1 LTEPRAKSVKARG
14 RLRRLLVRLVALG
27 IVGCALVISLAKLSL
42 PWLSAHPERV
52 ESYLSAWLHTE
63 VKIGRLESEWQA
75 RPKLKVQKLRLGASG
90 LADRAVEIGE
100 VEIELDPFGFVPGR
114 RWVRDFSIIGAELT
128 LTQSETGW
136 HVDGLGQTTA
146 LSNGDT
152 NALNLLSA
160 IGQLSIHDAILNVR
174 TASGKA
180 LRVENAAVALRRQDG
195 VLRAALQFSPPSV
208 ESTARGVVSAVTR
221 GQVSLRTRWHEG
233 SDQLSLYLALRDSQM
248 RDLGALTSL
257 LQNNTTRELE
267 QFAGALDAEFWLTLR
282 ASAPLNGRLKLA
294 ARDAR
299 DLPTLHLALVS
310 SDGQLWPGA
319 LSFAEQAAIPFQLQL
334 LDFAVPARRRLT
346 LQLASVET
354 PLDIA
359 AFSQVLGAH
368 LPVDAAATLAR
379 FGAKG
384 KVEHLSAQFDAQTP
398 WRVQLDTQQLEIA
411 PVGHIPGIRGANV
424 QFNADPSAASMALR
438 GKDFVLSALSHFRR
452 PIKVD
457 QITLNA
463 AAWPDPQGWQQGF
476 SAEISDIALHAP
488 GYDATAYARIEKQ
501 ADLPAELTV
510 ALDCS
515 RGDIS
520 KAGQF
525 WTIDKMPPK
534 VIAWLDSALLRG
546 QTGNAKAIYR
556 GPLKHGEFPFMQAQ
570 GRFEAQFELK
580 DADIKFSPDWPAL
593 TVKTGEFSLLNA
605 SFVAHQAEGSI
616 VGNPI
621 RELTGDIENFKLPI
635 ARFSV
640 KGGSDAGAL
649 IALLRQSPIGRDFGT
664 HFSGLQASGGADVAL
679 DLLLPLKAE
688 LGERVVSGSAKLQ
701 NAALNN
707 LDWQLDLSGVSGAI
721 AFDRAGFSAKNLSAI
736 QKQLPV
742 RLSAAVGESH
752 TAQAK
757 VLIDASLEG
766 AMRPTDLF
774 AHELVLAPILAKI
787 SGASEWRVRVKTLTE
802 VAHLATAPG
811 TTTTIELSSD
821 LAGVA
826 IDLPPPL
833 GKVASNTR
841 NLRLSVPSEK
851 DSERALVLDIEGG
864 VRFVSQLGNAARAFR
879 GALILGE
886 ANQQTELPAQGLRIA
901 GALDSL
907 NIVDWAALVGGTAAA
922 AGGIS
927 LADVKLEAKKLTG
940 ALAQFPGAMRLSA
953 QPSAQGWRVDID
965 STAAKGHLL
974 WRTDLPTATL
984 TAQFKHLHMPEFD
997 SSSDMQSSIDP
1008 RLVPT
1013 LHLYVEDFSVGSAQL
1028 GATRLESFPT
1038 REGMRIDLLESKSS
1052 DLTLTGSGDWKGAG
1066 SAALSTF
1073 KLNFAAQDLGRMLA
1087 GLGFAGHVEGGQTLA
1102 EIDAH
1107 WQGAPPEFALAKLN
1121 GKLKVWVGNGR
1132 FLELSPG
1139 AGRLFG
1145 LLSLRELPRRLAL
1158 DFRDFF
1164 QSGMSFSEI
1173 KGSFNFADGN
1183 AFTEGVHIKAPAA
1196 DITIVGR
1203 TGLSARDYEQTAL
1216 VSPKIGMLPVVGA
1229 IAGGPAGAAAG
1240 FLAQGVLEGEK
1251 TLAANYR
1258 ISGSWEQ
1265 PLVVK
1270 QIARREATRESPE
1283 KKR

>member
-1 LTEPRAKSVKARG
+1 VKARG
-14 RLRRLLVRLVALG
+14 RIRRLLVRLLALG
-27 IVGCALVISLAKLSL
+27 IVGCALVISLAKLAL

-52 ESYLSAWLHTE
+52 ESYLSAWLQTE
-63 VKIGRLESEWQA
+63 VKIGTLESEWQA

-90 LADRAVEIGE
+90 LADRAVEIGQ

-114 RWVRDFSIIGAELT
+114 RWVRDFSVIGAELT
-128 LTQSETGW
+128 LTQSASGW
-136 HVDGLGQTTA
+136 HVEGLGQTTA
-146 LSNGDT
+146 VSRADT
-152 NALNLLSA
+152 DALNLLSA

-174 TASGKA
+174 MASGKA

-195 VLRAALQFSPPSV
+195 MLRAALQFSPPSV
-208 ESTARGVVSAVTR
+208 ETTARGVVPVTR
-221 GQVSLRTRWHEG
+221 GRVSLRTRWHEG
-233 SDQLSLYLALRDSQM
+233 SDQLSLYLTLRDSQM
-248 RDLGALTSL
+248 RDLSALTSL
-257 LQNNTTRELE
+257 LQNSSRRELD

-282 ASAPLNGRLKLA
+282 AGAPLNGRLKMA

-299 DLPTLHLALVS
+299 DLPTLRLALVS
-310 SDGQLWPGA
+310 EDGKLWPGT
-319 LSFAEQAAIPFQLQL
+319 LNLAEQTPIPLQLQL
-334 LDFAVPARRRLT
+334 LDFAAPAQRRLT
-346 LQLASVET
+346 LQLASAEV
-354 PLDIA
+354 PLDVA

-368 LPVDAAATLAR
+368 LPVEAAAALAR

-384 KVEHLSAQFDAQTP
+384 KVEYLSAQFDAHTP
-398 WRVQLDTQQLEIA
+398 WRFQLDAQQLEVT
-411 PVGHIPGIRGANV
+411 PVGHIPGFRGANMH
-424 QFNADPSAASMALR
+424 FSADPRAATLALR
-438 GKDFVLSALSHFRR
+438 GKEFVLTALSNFRR

-457 QITLNA
+457 EITLNA

-476 SAEISDIALHAP
+476 SAEIADIALHAS
-488 GYDATAYARIEKQ
+488 GYDATAYARVEKQ
-501 ADLPAELTV
+501 TDLPAELSV

-525 WTIDKMPPK
+525 WAIDKMPPK
-534 VIAWLDSALLRG
+534 VIAWLDNALLRG
-546 QTGNAKAIYR
+546 QTGYAKAIYR
-556 GPLKHGEFPFMQAQ
+556 GPLKRGEFPFAQAQ
-570 GRFEAQFELK
+570 GRFEAQFQLK

-593 TVKTGEFSLLNA
+593 TVKSGEFSLLNA
-605 SFVAHQAEGSI
+605 SFVAHQTEGSI

-621 RELTGDIENFKLPI
+621 RALTGDIENFKLPI

-640 KGGSDAGAL
+640 KGGGDAGAL
-649 IALLRQSPIGRDFGT
+649 LSLLRQSPIGRDFGT
-664 HFSGLQASGGADVAL
+664 YFSGLQAQGGADVAL
-679 DLLLPLKAE
+679 DLVLPLKPE
-688 LGERVVSGSAKLQ
+688 LGERVVLGSANLQ

-707 LDWQLDLSGVSGAI
+707 LDWQLDLSAVSGALV
-721 AFDRAGFSAKNLSAI
+721 FDRNGFSAKNLSAT

-752 TAQAK
+752 TGQAK
-757 VLIDASLEG
+757 VLIDATLEG

-774 AHELVLAPILAKI
+774 ANEPVLTPILAKI
-787 SGASEWRVRVKTLTE
+787 SGASDWRVRVKTLIHGAQGASPPTS
-802 VAHLATAPG
+802 
-811 TTTTIELSSD
+811 TTLELSSD

-833 GKVASNTR
+833 GKVDSSKR
-841 NLRLSVPSEK
+841 NLRLSVPTEK
-851 DSERALVLDIEGG
+851 NSERALVLDIDGG
-864 VRFVSQLGNAARAFR
+864 VRFVSQLGNAERAFR
-879 GALILGE
+879 GALILGGV
-886 ANQQTELPAQGLRIA
+886 NQQTELPAQGLRIA

-927 LADVKLEAKKLTG
+927 LADVKLDAKKLTG

-953 QPSAQGWRVDID
+953 EPSAQGWRVDID
-965 STAAKGHLL
+965 STAAQGHLL
-974 WRTDLPTATL
+974 WRTDLPNATL
-984 TAQFKHLHMPEFD
+984 TAQFKHLHLPEFD
-997 SSSDMQSSIDP
+997 SAADMQSSIDP

-1013 LHLYVEDFSVGSAQL
+1013 LHLYVEDLSVGTAQL

-1038 REGMRIDLLESKSS
+1038 SEGMRIDLLESKSR
-1052 DLTLTGSGDWKGAG
+1052 DLTLTGSGDWKGIG
-1066 SAALSTF
+1066 DAALSTF

-1107 WQGAPPEFALAKLN
+1107 WQGAPPEFALDRLN

-1173 KGSFNFADGN
+1173 NGSFNFADGN
-1183 AFTEGVHIKAPAA
+1183 AFTKGVLIKAPAA

-1216 VSPKIGMLPVVGA
+1216 VSPKVGMLPVVGA
-1229 IAGGPAGAAAG
+1229 IAAGPAGAAAG
-1240 FLAQGVLEGEK
+1240 FLAQGVLEGEQ

-1265 PLVVK
+1265 PLVIK
-1270 QIARREATRESPE
+1270 QIARRAATRESVFPASPRE
-1283 KKR
+1283 SSEQKR